1 MNLALGLCGLG
12 EAKAALR
19 LAAELGYR
27 AVQLDG
33 AAPGMRPREL
43 DRSARRDLAS
53 MLRRLG
59 LGVAGVD
66 LWVPKEHFQHGA
78 HTERAVGATVGALE
92 LAAELA
98 LLGGGSATVAVVM
111 GAGAAADALAAL
123 REAEQRTGARLA
135 DHHWPPAS
143 GEGVGIDPA
152 AVILAG
158 GDPHTEVLRLG
169 AAPVA
174 ARLSDMGPVG
184 RVPAGRGRLD
194 VTAYE
199 VALVTRGFTGPV
211 VLDVRGLLDAW
222 GEAAARAPGAR

>member
-19 LAAELGYR
+19 RAAELGYR

-66 LWVPKEHFQHGA
+66 LWVPKEHFHHGA
-78 HTERAVGATVGALE
+78 HTERAVGATVSALE

-98 LLGGGSATVAVVM
+98 SLGGGSAAVAVVM
-111 GAGAAADALAAL
+111 GVGAAADALAAL

-135 DHHWPPAS
+135 DHCWPPGA
-143 GEGVGIDPA
+143 GGVGIDPA

-158 GDPHTEVLRLG
+158 GQPHTEVLRLG

-174 ARLSDMGPVG
+174 ARLSDLGPVG
-184 RVPAGRGRLD
+184 RVPAGRGKLD

-199 VALVTRGFTGPV
+199 VALATRGYSGPV

>member
-1 MNLALGLCGLG
+1 
-12 EAKAALR
+12 
-19 LAAELGYR
+19 
-27 AVQLDG
+27 
-33 AAPGMRPREL
+33 
-43 DRSARRDLAS
+43 

-92 LAAELA
+92 LTAELA

-111 GAGAAADALAAL
+111 GAEAAADALTAL

-135 DHHWPPAS
+135 DHHWPPVS

-211 VLDVRGLLDAW
+211 VLDVRGLPDAW